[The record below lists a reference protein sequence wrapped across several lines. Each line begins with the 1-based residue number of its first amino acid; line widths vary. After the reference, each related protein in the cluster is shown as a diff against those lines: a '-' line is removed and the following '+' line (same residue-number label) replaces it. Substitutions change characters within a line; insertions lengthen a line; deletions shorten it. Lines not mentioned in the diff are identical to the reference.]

1 MREVRA
7 EELAGA
13 VARLCQEA
21 NVELS
26 DDVVRAL
33 QAGVQAEQSPV
44 GREILRQIIENA
56 TIARDERLP
65 MCQDT
70 GVAVVFVELGQDVRV
85 TGGDYT
91 EAINA
96 GVRRGYQEGYL
107 RKSMCHPFTR
117 RNTGDNTPAVIHTQI
132 VPGDRVRIT
141 VAPKGGG
148 SENMSGV
155 KLLTPAAGLAG
166 VRDFAVGLVEQG
178 GPNPCPP
185 VIVGVGIGGTMEV
198 AALLAKR
205 ALLRPIGSHHADPDM
220 AQLERD
226 ILSAVN
232 DLGVGPQ
239 GLGGRVTALW
249 AAVEWSP
256 CHIASLPVAV
266 NINCHAARHAEMVI

>member
-21 NVELS
+21 NVELG

-266 NINCHAARHAEMVI
+266 NINCHAARHAEIVI